1 MNKLIEQIAP
11 PFAMSLARKLKVA
24 ASPVKKGLFDGDD
37 QAFIALARQ
46 AKVYGEY
53 GCGASTRWV
62 ATQTRSQIYAV
73 DTAEMWVQS
82 VLENVGSRDS
92 LSLHWVNLGPL
103 ADWGRPIGFT
113 KSANFKEYTDWMWP
127 QTQKPDLVL
136 VDGRFRVCCFA
147 TSLKQAAEGTTIVFD
162 DYTNRPHYHIVESL
176 LTPSS
181 TCGRQAIFRVPSR
194 NEIAI
199 GAVDE
204 MINNFRFV
212 ID

>member
-1 MNKLIEQIAP
+1 MTKIIEQIAP
-11 PFAMSLARKLKVA
+11 PFAINFARKIKA
-24 ASPVKKGLFDGDD
+24 AAWPVKRGLFDGDD

-62 ATQTRSQIYAV
+62 ATQTEAKIYAV
-73 DTAEMWVQS
+73 DTAEMWVES
-82 VLENVGSRDS
+82 VRAEVGRRDS

-103 ADWGRPIGFT
+103 ADWGRPVGFA
-113 KSANFKEYTDWMWP
+113 KSSNFKEYTDWMWG

-147 TSLKQAAEGTTIVFD
+147 TSLRHAAEGTTIVFD

-176 LTPSS
+176 LPSSS
-181 TCGRQAIFRVPSR
+181 TCGRQAIFKVPSR
-194 NEIAI
+194 TEIAI
-199 GAVDE
+199 DAVDD

-212 ID
+212 MD